1 MLPWS
6 QQTYIDR
13 FPAWLSVIQIRN
25 LTCLRIRW
33 WRQPCDNLATI
44 MATSLRLA
52 AKEKGGCQQH
62 YHWWKFYS
70 LTLSPR
76 SPLATTRRE
85 VAIMVARL
93 LQGTLVPQP
102 ISWEWEPD
110 YNKPH
115 QYESYKGI
123 WWRQKQRQSRGL
135 IKGFNSWCVLP
146 QKSEIFDE
154 VCLPQCWQRS
164 SSINNP
170 ICNFVES
177 SPCFR
182 AILNVTGLRTY
193 LQMYNVYLMLTKIFI
208 FI

>member
-1 MLPWS
+1 
-6 QQTYIDR
+6 
-13 FPAWLSVIQIRN
+13 
-25 LTCLRIRW
+25 
-33 WRQPCDNLATI
+33 

-52 AKEKGGCQQH
+52 AKEEGGCQQH

-93 LQGTLVPQP
+93 LQGSLVPQP
-102 ISWEWEPD
+102 ISWEWVVGTWLQQTPLAWII
-110 YNKPH
+110 
-115 QYESYKGI
+115 QRI

>member
-1 MLPWS
+1 MTTTNL
-6 QQTYIDR
+6 DR

-33 WRQPCDNLATI
+33 WRQPCNNLATI

-52 AKEKGGCQQH
+52 AKEEGGCQQH

-93 LQGTLVPQP
+93 LQGSLVPQP

-135 IKGFNSWCVLP
+135 SKGFNSWCVLP
-146 QKSEIFDE
+146 LKTEIFDE
-154 VCLPQCWQRS
+154 VCLPQYWQRS
-164 SSINNP
+164 SSIYNP